1 MEDQREANVQK
12 VSVQPHQSEE
22 EDEEKLRDEASDG
35 EDEEPSAKKVGL
47 MIRKVQGSFVGSS
60 NSNPVMDQVEMLQQK
75 IDCLE
80 IQNSE
85 LENEIDTSKVKAKEL
100 LMKKDLQERR
110 IKIIIQKLESHMKNS
125 NGMTQEEIN
134 QVGQLTEDELQL
146 LYEMESEI

>member
-1 MEDQREANVQK
+1 
-12 VSVQPHQSEE
+12 
-22 EDEEKLRDEASDG
+22 
-35 EDEEPSAKKVGL
+35 

-60 NSNPVMDQVEMLQQK
+60 NSNPVVDQVEMLQQK

>member
-1 MEDQREANVQK
+1 
-12 VSVQPHQSEE
+12 
-22 EDEEKLRDEASDG
+22 
-35 EDEEPSAKKVGL
+35 

>member
-1 MEDQREANVQK
+1 
-12 VSVQPHQSEE
+12 
-22 EDEEKLRDEASDG
+22 
-35 EDEEPSAKKVGL
+35 

-110 IKIIIQKLESHMKNS
+110 IKIII
-125 NGMTQEEIN
+125 
-134 QVGQLTEDELQL
+134 
-146 LYEMESEI
+146 